1 MAVINGRGTW
11 GVRSL
16 VPNVISTS
24 SVWTRPTDW
33 LALNAPTNN
42 TEQFTGLLAI
52 TNDDGNYVTIAAVST
67 GNYTVDWGDGTITT
81 HAPGATAE
89 KKYDYSVISDTTLS
103 SRGYKQ
109 VVVKLTGTNVTALYT
124 NKPHSALTVSA
135 TNVLATWLEYHV
147 NLPNCTF
154 ISSNKTSTSN
164 GAFQTWVEKVTLNK
178 LGNITSLASLFNVF
192 YSLQE
197 VVINATTTN
206 VASTLNMFGNCY
218 NLKSVPLFDTSNVT
232 NINTMFEQ
240 CYSLETIP
248 SFNFGSVILAQQTF
262 LNCYSLTTVPA
273 LNFGNATSLYG
284 MFQNCQN
291 LKTITGLT
299 TTKCADFGFMFTGCQ
314 SLETVPLFDTSKA
327 TGMLNMF
334 SSCQSLT
341 EIPAFDTS
349 LMTNFTNAFISCYSL
364 RYLPLLNT
372 EKGTGFTQMFASCLS
387 LDELPALNLTAGT
400 TFTNMFSGTNGIT
413 KAPFLNI
420 RNSFSFANQML
431 SRTAIV
437 EIFNGLAS
445 GVTSK
450 TITVSGNP
458 GSTAQFL
465 ALNQAT
471 SDWRGICS
479 DSSGNIYTIVL
490 GVPWVYKQTA
500 GTGNFVIHSGTGLSG
515 WVQSI
520 CVAPNGNT
528 YVVCGGNT
536 PPRTGP
542 IFVQTGG
549 VGNFTDTLQ
558 TQRQYMDVASTATNN
573 IYTVVYNGD
582 IYMQTGGTGSF
593 NALSQTSRAWTS
605 VACASNGDVYATVA
619 GGDIYKQTGG
629 TGTFTAL
636 GQTSRTWYGITVAPT
651 GDVYAVVNSGDI
663 YVQIG
668 GTGTFTALGQTS
680 RLWSDICAAPN
691 GNIYATV
698 LGTGD
703 IYKQTN
709 IGVLTAADRLIATNK
724 GWTVVA

>member
-16 VPNVISTS
+16 IPNIISTS
-24 SVWTRPTDW
+24 SVWTRPADW
-33 LALNAPTNN
+33 LALNAPTDS

-52 TNDDGNYVTIAAVST
+52 TNDDSNYVALIANST
-67 GNYTVDWGDGTITT
+67 GNYTVDWGDGTVTT
-81 HAPGATAE
+81 HAPSTVAE
-89 KKYDYSVISDTTLS
+89 KKYEYSAISETTLS

-109 VVVKLTGTNVTALYT
+109 VVVKLTGTNLSQFQTQR
-124 NKPHSALTVSA
+124 PHSAIASTA
-135 TNVLATWLEYHV
+135 TNVLATWLEYHI

-154 ISSNKTSTSN
+154 LRFNRASYTN
-164 GAFQTWVEKVTLNK
+164 GPYQSWVEKVTINK
-178 LGNITSLASLFNVF
+178 LGNQPQVCSSLFNSF
-192 YSLQE
+192 YALQE
-197 VVINATTTN
+197 VVINTTTTGFTDTN
-206 VASTLNMFGNCY
+206 YMFQDCY
-218 NLKSVPLFDTSNVT
+218 SLKSVPLFDTSNVT
-232 NINTMFEQ
+232 TIVNMFAN

-248 SFNFGSVILAQQTF
+248 SFNFGSVITATSTF
-262 LNCYSLTTVPA
+262 LSCYSLNNVPA
-273 LNFGNATSLYG
+273 LNLGNATGMYG
-284 MFQNCQN
+284 FFQGCTN
-291 LKTITGLT
+291 LTTIAGLT
-299 TTKCADFGFMFTGCQ
+299 TTKCQEFSFMFTGCHT
-314 SLETVPLFDTSKA
+314 LETVPLFDTSKA
-327 TGMLNMF
+327 LYMGNMF
-334 SSCQSLT
+334 SSCRSLT

-349 LMTNFTNAFISCYSL
+349 LVTQFGNMLLACNSL
-364 RYLPLLNT
+364 KSIPLLNT
-372 EKGTGFTQMFASCLS
+372 VKGITFTQMFAQCQS

-400 TFTNMFSGTNGIT
+400 TLTNILSGVNGIA
-413 KAPFLNI
+413 KAPFVNI
-420 RNSFSFANQML
+420 RNTFSFANMML

-437 EIFNGLAS
+437 DIFNGLAS

-458 GSTAQFL
+458 GIAQFL

-479 DSSGNIYTIVL
+479 DSSGNIYAIKL
-490 GVPWVYKQTA
+490 GVVAVYKQTA
-500 GTGNFVIHSGTGLSG
+500 GTGNFVENSGTGLSG

-520 CVAPNGNT
+520 CIAPNGNV

-549 VGNFTDTLQ
+549 VGSFTDTLQ

-573 IYTVVYNGD
+573 IYTVAYNGD

-593 NALSQTSRAWTS
+593 SALGQTSRAWTS
-605 VACASNGDVYATVA
+605 VACAPNGDVYATVA
-619 GGDIYKQTGG
+619 GGDIYRQTGG

-636 GQTSRTWYGITVAPT
+636 SQTSRSWYGITVAPN

-663 YVQIG
+663 YVQFG
-668 GTGTFTALGQTS
+668 GTGAFTALGQTS

-698 LGTGD
+698 LSSGD
-703 IYKQTN
+703 IYKQTTDA
-709 IGVLTAADRLIATNK
+709 LTANDRLIATNK